1 MRVGASLVV
10 GAYLLAVWGLLAL
23 GIVTSVVDAAPVE
36 PEVVEVEVERVVHL
50 SHPLT
55 AIRLGRV
62 SAYNAIPRQTDNDP
76 STSSCGTTLPN
87 TVALSQDLFF
97 DGEGHKFRC
106 GQVVSVLT
114 DRGEMFLNLT
124 VWDTTHSRFS
134 STADILWPTN
144 NEEEAHEFGITGG
157 WLIIH

>member
-1 MRVGASLVV
+1 MRPEEVVEVFFLGVLGLMMVSIIASFGARD
-10 GAYLLAVWGLLAL
+10 AL
-23 GIVTSVVDAAPVE
+23 VE

-55 AIRLGRV
+55 AIRLERV
-62 SAYNAIPRQTDNDP
+62 SAYNAVPRQTDDDP
-76 STSSCGTTLPN
+76 LTASCGATIPG
-87 TVALSQDLFF
+87 TVALSRDLFF

-106 GQVVSVLT
+106 GQVVSILT
-114 DRGEMFLNLT
+114 DRGEMFANLT

-134 STADILWPTN
+134 LTADVLWPTN
-144 NEEEAHEFGITGG
+144 NEEEAYEFGTTGG